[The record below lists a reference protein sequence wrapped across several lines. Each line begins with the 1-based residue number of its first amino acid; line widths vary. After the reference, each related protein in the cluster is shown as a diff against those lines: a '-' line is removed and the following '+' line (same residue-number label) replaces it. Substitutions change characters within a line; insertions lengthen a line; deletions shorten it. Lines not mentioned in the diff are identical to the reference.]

1 MDSDDKYNRDVEFYY
16 FLFFSF
22 FTHEKGM
29 VFVNFLLSTG
39 LLTNR
44 DHRLTILL
52 YRLIENKRSRCYY
65 APGKNG
71 KATEKYEIS
80 Q

>member
-1 MDSDDKYNRDVEFYY
+1 
-16 FLFFSF
+16 
-22 FTHEKGM
+22 M

-80 Q
+80 QWFKNYNLKGKKKTWVILWVGKDICIA